1 MIKTIGRDKTCD
13 HIIFDPE
20 RRVSRVHLQVE
31 KVGECYYLEDLSS
44 NGTFVDGIKLNKG
57 VRVKITGSNEVI
69 LGGGYLLNL
78 KSVFNNNSSSS
89 LSDNRATIIDK
100 KQKSVSVDLH
110 KTTIGDLLELES
122 SDYIS
127 IGRSKNNKIV
137 LSNHPRVS
145 STHCK
150 MRQIGNDMIEVVDLG
165 STNGTFVDGKRLI
178 AGSPG
183 IFTNNAKVNL
193 AGEITLNL
201 VKVFPGMQLVKRKDP
216 IQEKGQQAPLAQRP
230 RMATPEELEDFMQ
243 LERVFDEYDLRLKS
257 ASNEGSS
264 VAMTGQVAGIVA
276 GLALSA
282 AIPIIGPFSVLFSGG
297 GAVLGRYLAGKKTN
311 EIRTDLSFD
320 KAFLEAYSCPRCN
333 ESFQKKPWITIREC
347 NKCKVV
353 FRS

>member
-1 MIKTIGRDKTCD
+1 
-13 HIIFDPE
+13 
-20 RRVSRVHLQVE
+20 
-31 KVGECYYLEDLSS
+31 
-44 NGTFVDGIKLNKG
+44 
-57 VRVKITGSNEVI
+57 
-69 LGGGYLLNL
+69 
-78 KSVFNNNSSSS
+78 
-89 LSDNRATIIDK
+89 
-100 KQKSVSVDLH
+100 
-110 KTTIGDLLELES
+110 
-122 SDYIS
+122 
-127 IGRSKNNKIV
+127 
-137 LSNHPRVS
+137 
-145 STHCK
+145 

-165 STNGTFVDGKRLI
+165 STNGTFVDGKRLV

-276 GLALSA
+276 GLAIS
-282 AIPIIGPFSVLFSGG
+282 AIPIIGPFSLLFSGG

>member
-31 KVGECYYLEDLSS
+31 KVGDYYYLEDLSS
-44 NGTFVDGIKLNKG
+44 NGTFVDGIRLTKG
-57 VRVKITGSNEVI
+57 GRVKVTDSSQII
-69 LGGGYLLNL
+69 LGGGYRLLL
-78 KSVFNNNSSSS
+78 STVFNKNSRNSI
-89 LSDNRATIIDK
+89 SDNRSTAIDK
-100 KQKSVSVDLH
+100 KQKSVAVDLH
-110 KTTIGDLLELES
+110 KTTIGELLELES
-122 SDYIS
+122 ADYIS

-137 LSNHPRVS
+137 LSNYPRVS

-165 STNGTFVDGKRLI
+165 STNGTFVDGKRLV

-183 IFTNNAKVNL
+183 IFTNNAKVSL

-201 VKVFPGMQLVKRKDP
+201 VKVFPGMQLVKRKNP

-243 LERVFDEYDLRLKS
+243 LEHVFDEYDLRLKS
-257 ASNEGSS
+257 ASSEGSS

-276 GLALSA
+276 GLALS
-282 AIPIIGPFSVLFSGG
+282 PVIGPFSLLFSGG

-311 EIRTDLSFD
+311 EIRTDLSYD